1 MRDQGNVIV
10 LLVIYLFFFSFANKN
25 RNNEKTN
32 LIPNDP
38 ILSLCDGR

>member
-1 MRDQGNVIV
+1 MRGQGNIIV
-10 LLVIYLFFFSFANKN
+10 LLVIYLIFCTFANKN

>member
-1 MRDQGNVIV
+1 MRGQGNIIV
-10 LLVIYLFFFSFANKN
+10 LLVIYLIFCIFANKN

>member
-1 MRDQGNVIV
+1 MRGQGNVIV
-10 LLVIYLFFFSFANKN
+10 LLVIYQFFCTFANKN